1 MKRVG
6 NLFEKI
12 LDDGL
17 IHAAICCAG
26 QGKGKRE
33 NVKRVMADIP
43 GHVQKI
49 RDMLINDTYT
59 PAPYHVFERYDL
71 HNKKTRKIQRPEFF
85 PDQVV
90 HWLIVL
96 ACQKV
101 FMLGMDYWCCGSV
114 PNRGIKR
121 GYEGVRKWLRDDKK
135 NTKYCLKMDVRKYY
149 DSVPHDKL
157 MNIVYRKIKDPRM
170 ISLIKK
176 IVDTTEVGIPIGNY
190 TSQWFANLFL
200 EGLDHYIREKL
211 KVKHYV
217 RYIDDMVLFGNNKKE
232 LHKVRKLIEKY
243 LKDEL
248 GLELKD
254 NWQVF
259 KTDSRGVDFLGFVF
273 FRTHI
278 RLRARNF
285 LAFIRQCA
293 VVKKLMALKMSIPFK
308 IAAGLISRL
317 GQLKYFDSFI
327 LKSKYFVG
335 IKLKQLKKVVSNASK
350 RQTQN
355 KRYDAPGAVLA

>member
-6 NLFEKI
+6 NLYEKI
-12 LDDGL
+12 LDRDL
-17 IHAAICCAG
+17 IHAAICEAG
-26 QGKGKRE
+26 RGKRNRE
-33 NVKRVMADIP
+33 SVKLVMADIP
-43 GHVQKI
+43 GHVEKI
-49 RDMLINDTYT
+49 REMLINDTYT
-59 PAPYHVFERYDL
+59 PAPYHVFERYDP
-71 HNKKTRKIQRPEFF
+71 HSKKTRKIQRPEFF

-90 HWLIVL
+90 HWLIIL

-101 FMLGMDYWCCGSV
+101 FMRGMDYWCCGSV

-121 GYEGVRKWLRDDKK
+121 GYDGVRRWLRDDKK
-135 NTKYCLKMDVRKYY
+135 NTKYTLKMDIRKYY
-149 DSVPHDKL
+149 DSVPHHKL
-157 MNIVYRKIKDPRM
+157 MAIMHRKIKDPRM
-170 ISLIKK
+170 LSLIQK

-200 EGLDHYIREKL
+200 ESLDHYIREKL
-211 KVKHYV
+211 KAKHYV
-217 RYIDDMVLFGNNKKE
+217 RYIDDMVLFSNNKKE
-232 LHKVRKLIEKY
+232 LHKTRKLIEKY
-243 LKDEL
+243 MKDEL

-273 FRTHI
+273 HRTHI

-293 VVKKLMALKMSIPFK
+293 VIKKLMALKMSIPFK

-317 GQLKYFDSFI
+317 GQLKYFDSF
-327 LKSKYFVG
+327 LVKSKYFLG
-335 IKLKQLKKVVSNASK
+335 IKLKQLKKVVSNESK
-350 RQTQN
+350 RQSAA
-355 KRYDAPGAVLA
+355 RAVLA

>member
-6 NLFEKI
+6 NLYEKI
-12 LDDGL
+12 LDPAL
-17 IHAAICCAG
+17 IHAAISFAG

-33 NVKRVMADIP
+33 SVQRVMADIP
-43 GHVQKI
+43 GHVEKI
-49 RDMLINDTYT
+49 RQMLINDTYT
-59 PAPYHVFERYDL
+59 PTPYHVFMKYDPRC
-71 HNKKTRKIQRPEFF
+71 KKTRKIQRPEYF
-85 PDQVV
+85 PDQVM
-90 HWLIVL
+90 HWLVIL

-101 FMLGMDYWCCGSV
+101 FMRGMDHWCCGSV

-121 GYEGVRKWLRDDKK
+121 GHDGVRKWLQHDKK
-135 NTKYCLKMDVRKYY
+135 HTKYTLKMDIRKYY
-149 DSVPHDKL
+149 DSIPHDKL
-157 MNIVYRKIKDPRM
+157 MEVIRRKIKDPRM
-170 ISLIKK
+170 LSLIGK
-176 IVDTTEVGIPIGNY
+176 IVNTTEVGIPIGNY

-200 EGLDHYIREKL
+200 EGLDHHIREKL

-232 LHKVRKLIEKY
+232 LHKVRRLIETY
-243 LKDEL
+243 LKDEM

-317 GQLKYFDSFI
+317 GQLKHFDSFVI
-327 LKSKYFVG
+327 KSKYFVG
-335 IKLKQLKKVVSNASK
+335 IKLKQLKKVVSDASK
-350 RQTQN
+350 RQSAA
-355 KRYDAPGAVLA
+355 RALLA